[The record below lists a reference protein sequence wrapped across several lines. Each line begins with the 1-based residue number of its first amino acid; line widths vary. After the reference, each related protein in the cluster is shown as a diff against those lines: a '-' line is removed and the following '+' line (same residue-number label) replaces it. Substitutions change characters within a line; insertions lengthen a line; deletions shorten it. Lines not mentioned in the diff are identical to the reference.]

1 MEKLGLYEESI
12 QQGRDKFR
20 ADSETLRREGELL
33 LRQADH
39 LFRVANKVT
48 TGDPMENFERPA
60 KIGDYR
66 SMKRPEALRDHMKH
80 VPHRAIASRCL
91 Q

>member
-1 MEKLGLYEESI
+1 
-12 QQGRDKFR
+12 
-20 ADSETLRREGELL
+20 
-33 LRQADH
+33 
-39 LFRVANKVT
+39 
-48 TGDPMENFERPA
+48 MENFERPE